1 MVCNP
6 AESRRLSRT
15 MAYIKKTKTGYRVQI
30 ERKGVRK
37 SQVFATKAA
46 AAAWAAVEEGLILS
60 GKTDSYPAK
69 TLSDAFDRYER
80 EVSKKKRGHHAESL
94 RFNAWMRDFPALCG
108 KVLHTITPDDIGM
121 WRDAREKLVSASSV
135 VREAAQ
141 LRNVWSV
148 ARDEWGWCGES
159 PWAKVKLPAK
169 AHARTRQTSW
179 REVRQIVR
187 HMGYMAEKA
196 PATPQMEVAWAYMVA
211 QHTAMRAGEVRS
223 LSVSTVDL
231 VKRVATLHSHKTL
244 EREGVRFVPL
254 TRKAARVLQVL
265 DSAAKEQGRDAYF
278 TISAQSL
285 DVLFR
290 KVRDRLLLENLHFH
304 DSRADALTRLSRRVD
319 VMTLAR
325 ISGHRDLGQ
334 LLRAYYRE
342 TAASIAARI

>member
-1 MVCNP
+1 
-6 AESRRLSRT
+6 
-15 MAYIKKTKTGYRVQI
+15 MAHIRKSKTGYRVQI
-30 ERKGVRK
+30 ERLGVRK
-37 SQVFATKAA
+37 SQSFATKAA
-46 AAAWAAVEEGLILS
+46 ALAWAAVEEGRILS
-60 GKTDSYPAK
+60 GKHEAYPAH
-69 TLSDAFDRYER
+69 TLAEAFERYER
-80 EVSKKKRGHHAESL
+80 EVSKKKRGYHAESL
-94 RFNAWMRDFPALCG
+94 RFGAWLRDFPALCG
-108 KVLHTITPDDIGM
+108 KVLHTITPDDIGG
-121 WRDAREKLVSASSV
+121 WRDARVKLVSASSV

-179 REVRQIVR
+179 REVRRLVR
-187 HMGYMAEKA
+187 HMGYVTGKA
-196 PATPQMEVAWAYMVA
+196 PTTPQMEVAWAYLVA

-254 TRKAARVLQVL
+254 TRKAARVLRVL
-265 DSAAKEQGRDAYF
+265 QAAAQAQGRDAYF
-278 TISAQSL
+278 TLSAQSL

-290 KVRDRLLLENLHFH
+290 KVRDRLLMENLHFH

-334 LLRAYYRE
+334 ILSAYYRE
-342 TAASIAARI
+342 SASSIAARL